1 MELQEECNTRVTRRV
16 QRVSPTLIKSTVYIY
31 IKSSRLV
38 RSLWNISR
46 GIGPEAAWGV
56 PRLKSGAPQRQILKS
71 PKGCPGSLFMR
82 IFLRYRLKSVKSLK
96 RA

>member
-56 PRLKSGAPQRQILKS
+56 PRLKSGALQRQILKS
-71 PKGCPGSLFMR
+71 HFS
-82 IFLRYRLKSVKSLK
+82 
-96 RA
+96 RAKIDP